1 MIRGVTA
8 LQYIAERRI
17 EDAIARGELDN
28 LPCAGRPLDD
38 DIDPLLPPEARM
50 AWRILR
56 NAEIQPA
63 ELARETRR
71 RERRAALKVIYD
83 GWGRSDGP

>member
-1 MIRGVTA
+1 MIRAVTA

-17 EDAIARGELDN
+17 EEAIAAGEFDD
-28 LPCAGRPLDD
+28 LPCAGQPIHD

-56 NAEIQPA
+56 NADIQPA

-71 RERRAALKVIYD
+71 RERRAALKALYE
-83 GWGRSDGP
+83 GFGSSAGP

>member
-1 MIRGVTA
+1 MRA
-8 LQYIAERRI
+8 LEIIAERKI

-28 LPCAGRPLDD
+28 LPCAGKPLHD

-56 NAEIQPA
+56 NAEIEAA
-63 ELARETRR
+63 ELARETGR
-71 RERRAALKVIYD
+71 RERRAALKVIYE
-83 GWGRSDGP
+83 GWGRSAGP

>member
-1 MIRGVTA
+1 MRA
-8 LQYIAERRI
+8 LEIIAERKI
-17 EDAIARGELDN
+17 EEAISRGEFDN
-28 LPCAGRPLDD
+28 LPCAGRPLHD

-71 RERRAALKVIYD
+71 RERRTALKALYE
-83 GWGRSDGP
+83 GLGSSAAP